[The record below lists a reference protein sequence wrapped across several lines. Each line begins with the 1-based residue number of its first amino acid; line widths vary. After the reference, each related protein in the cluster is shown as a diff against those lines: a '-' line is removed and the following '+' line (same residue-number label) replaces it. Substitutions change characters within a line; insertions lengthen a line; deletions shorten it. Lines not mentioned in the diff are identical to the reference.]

1 MTWLLDTVAV
11 SELRSSR
18 ANPGLVQWA
27 DEQDPH
33 MLFLSAISA
42 LELEIGV
49 QRKERSDPRQGAI
62 LRGWLDDAA
71 LPAFGDRILP
81 FDLKAARLTAR
92 THIPDPRPERD
103 AMIAGTALA
112 HGLTIVTRNI
122 KDFEPMG
129 VPLHN
134 PWTT

>member
-1 MTWLLDTVAV
+1 MTWLLDTVTV
-11 SELRSSR
+11 SELRTAR

-27 DEQDPH
+27 DEQDSA

-49 QRKERSDPRQGAI
+49 QRKERSDPQQGAV
-62 LRGWLDDAA
+62 LRRWLDGVA
-71 LPAFGDRILP
+71 LPAFRDRILP
-81 FDLKAARLTAR
+81 FDLKAARLTAG

-112 HGLTIVTRNI
+112 HGLTVVTRNT

-129 VPLHN
+129 VPVLN